1 MAKAS
6 RRAERTL
13 ASATR
18 AADTAPAL
26 DIGAAMREAA
36 EPVPAPT
43 PGEDAR
49 ERTIAP
55 SRTGKRGVVGYV
67 APELWAQLRHLA
79 IDEGSSLQALV
90 LEGLDRV
97 LQARGIAPKTDD

>member
-1 MAKAS
+1 MVKAS
-6 RRAERTL
+6 RARSTF

-18 AADTAPAL
+18 TTGSAPAM

-36 EPVPAPT
+36 EPAPARAPDQVA
-43 PGEDAR
+43 GER
-49 ERTIAP
+49 STAP
-55 SRTGKRGVVGYV
+55 SRAGKRGVVGYV

-79 IDEGSSLQALV
+79 IDEGTSLQALD

-97 LQARGIAPKTDD
+97 LEARGITPKTDD

>member
-6 RRAERTL
+6 RPKPTL
-13 ASATR
+13 ASATH
-18 AADTAPAL
+18 AAGTAAAM

-36 EPVPAPT
+36 DPPPAPAA
-43 PGEDAR
+43 GEDAR

-97 LQARGIAPKTDD
+97 LEGRGITPKTDG